1 MRSFLAAL
9 LLLSTPAFAQHD
21 HGKPAGE
28 TAFGRPGN
36 PKAVSRTIEIDMSD
50 KLRFTPSVIEVKQ
63 GETIRFRAKNSGQTL
78 HEMVLGTKAD
88 LKKHAEDMRKKPG
101 MKHDAPYL
109 THVAPGKTGSIV
121 WQFTKAGEFEFACL
135 VPGHFE
141 GGMIGQIKV
150 SGKNAALSEQQIE
163 QYRAGAGMGYA
174 KAAELNRYPG
184 PMHVL
189 ELADKLALTPEQHA
203 ATERLM
209 KEHKA
214 QARAIGARLV
224 EAQESLDELFRAGG
238 VEQAALAK
246 AVEHTGRIEAQYRL
260 SHLETH
266 RRMRALLTEEQV
278 AQYDKLRR

>member
-1 MRSFLAAL
+1 
-9 LLLSTPAFAQHD
+9 
-21 HGKPAGE
+21 
-28 TAFGRPGN
+28 
-36 PKAVSRTIEIDMSD
+36 
-50 KLRFTPSVIEVKQ
+50 VIEVKQ

-121 WQFTKAGEFEFACL
+121 WQFTRAGEFEFACL

-150 SGKNAALSEQQIE
+150 SAKNAALSVEQIE

-189 ELADKLALTPEQHA
+189 ELADGAVRFTHPLLASVLYQGLSA
-203 ATERLM
+203 AERQRVHGRLAAM
-209 KEHKA
+209 VGDPV
-214 QARAIGARLV
+214 ARARHREQAGR
-224 EAQESLDELFRAGG
+224 GG
-238 VEQAALAK
+238 VDDHQTFASLSACSTSAGSSRSSGLASTL
-246 AVEHTGRIEAQYRL
+246 VQRTTPFL
-260 SHLETH
+260 SIT
-266 RRMRALLTEEQV
+266 
-278 AQYDKLRR
+278 K